1 MSKHIHKIT
10 TVATAFLL
18 MLQTIAPTWALSCLC
33 NPADATCAQN
43 MHDTQ
48 DMNALEDCA
57 CEVQLATAAATCCAA
72 PEESVTN
79 TTNLNTVSSHTCD
92 CYVQHNEPLLPPQN
106 RVFSELVPVSFVCG
120 FISHS
125 DNDQYVVA
133 AKPTQVITPVSAM
146 RMPRYAQIVLSV
158 WLT

>member
-1 MSKHIHKIT
+1 MPKQIHKTIM
-10 TVATAFLL
+10 ATAVLL
-18 MLQTIAPTWALSCLC
+18 QMIAPTWALNGLC
-33 NPADATCAQN
+33 DNTDASCAQG
-43 MHDTQ
+43 MDA
-48 DMNALEDCA
+48 MGDCVCA
-57 CEVQLATAAATCCAA
+57 MPVAETASTCCAT
-72 PEESVTN
+72 PEKSVTN
-79 TTNLNTVSSHTCD
+79 TTNLHTVSSHTCD

-106 RVFSELVPVSFVCG
+106 RVFGELVPISFVCG

-125 DNDQYVVA
+125 DNDQYLVT